1 MLGPSWGINSLP
13 APKTQ
18 REICQV
24 AAVCHDCV
32 QVSSQVGRGDIMG
45 TSRAGSTLGEYQ

>member
-1 MLGPSWGINSLP
+1 MLGPARV
-13 APKTQ
+13 APKAH

-32 QVSSQVGRGDIMG
+32 QVTSQVDR
-45 TSRAGSTLGEYQ
+45 